1 MPNLLAAFA
10 VVSMIVLT
18 SVSRAPTA
26 PSVAAPVA
34 APALSA
40 GSATA
45 AEPHP
50 KIRAAVRALQAA
62 RADLQAAAHD
72 FKGHRVDAIK
82 AIDAAIVQLNLA
94 LQADP

>member
-1 MPNLLAAFA
+1 MPNLFAALAAASMIA
-10 VVSMIVLT
+10 VVAVNRT
-18 SVSRAPTA
+18 SPAS
-26 PSVAAPVA
+26 PVA
-34 APALSA
+34 APGASA
-40 GSATA
+40 PSAAA

-50 KIRAAVRALQAA
+50 KIRAAIRALQAA
-62 RADLQAAAHD
+62 KADLQAAAHD